1 MANNFSTLKLNQAV
15 EKFIYVRLEPA
26 RYVND
31 DLTSI
36 GGGKYTI
43 DLSGFFVSQV
53 LQNSTSL
60 TSVTSTPNSG
70 EYYFNESTGLLTIYP
85 TSTPSSTVS
94 IIVYYYLFFTSGSF
108 PTYYEDPEDTMTP
121 LRNWLQRV
129 TQSPPLENSIKNI
142 LAGVLTI
149 NSSSLSIVNSENDL
163 NVYFGINDS
172 WYNKN
177 IKVWTCIDDPENIQK
192 VFDGT
197 ITGVSL
203 DKKTIS
209 ITIEDLSANLSG
221 PAFMGDAKSET
232 YITFDDY
239 PNIKSDNANKAIP
252 IIFGTVSRY
261 QTIPET
267 ITNLTTAEKIDPTSV
282 NEAFVVDYTTNIS
295 TSNNR
300 QWIAARTA
308 DGYLDFSCTPSAVS
322 NTDPNYTR
330 LTVNSSQIYNFHI
343 GDTFIITYSAVDYY
357 LRVYYVD
364 RVNNYL
370 YTTKQ
375 AAIST
380 GAVISA
386 AKIPVVIV
394 SNRRDET
401 YYLLYGRDYTVTETA
416 TSGGHYLY
424 KIVLA
429 NNFEANHP
437 GLTVLDTGLYSVLYR
452 IKPDTTNGK
461 HGSVL
466 KTLLESTGLI
476 VNSSSVTTAN
486 TSLTSLV
493 NFSIPQ
499 FDEGDFA
506 EYFKYIE
513 LILSSTFGYIF
524 LNNSFE
530 IEYKLFQAPSST
542 TEINDGIILKDSL
555 SYRFEFK
562 DIITQLIG
570 YNSHYAANEV
580 TSMSATPS
588 VTVVSN
594 KAKYLHGIDNT
605 TRFRH
610 VLQDMSTR
618 LQDIMDFRSERL
630 VTYDFETANRHLD
643 ALIGDDFKLTTSGLL
658 GDDTSR
664 QVKLIKVNKNTDKVS
679 ISAIDLIG
687 N

>member
-1 MANNFSTLKLNQAV
+1 M
-15 EKFIYVRLEPA
+15 
-26 RYVND
+26 
-31 DLTSI
+31 
-36 GGGKYTI
+36 
-43 DLSGFFVSQV
+43 
-53 LQNSTSL
+53 
-60 TSVTSTPNSG
+60 
-70 EYYFNESTGLLTIYP
+70 
-85 TSTPSSTVS
+85 
-94 IIVYYYLFFTSGSF
+94 
-108 PTYYEDPEDTMTP
+108 
-121 LRNWLQRV
+121 
-129 TQSPPLENSIKNI
+129 
-142 LAGVLTI
+142 
-149 NSSSLSIVNSENDL
+149 
-163 NVYFGINDS
+163 
-172 WYNKN
+172 
-177 IKVWTCIDDPENIQK
+177 
-192 VFDGT
+192 
-197 ITGVSL
+197 
-203 DKKTIS
+203 
-209 ITIEDLSANLSG
+209 
-221 PAFMGDAKSET
+221 
-232 YITFDDY
+232 
-239 PNIKSDNANKAIP
+239 
-252 IIFGTVSRY
+252 
-261 QTIPET
+261 
-267 ITNLTTAEKIDPTSV
+267 
-282 NEAFVVDYTTNIS
+282 
-295 TSNNR
+295 
-300 QWIAARTA
+300 
-308 DGYLDFSCTPSAVS
+308 
-322 NTDPNYTR
+322 
-330 LTVNSSQIYNFHI
+330 
-343 GDTFIITYSAVDYY
+343 
-357 LRVYYVD
+357 
-364 RVNNYL
+364 
-370 YTTKQ
+370 
-375 AAIST
+375 
-380 GAVISA
+380 
-386 AKIPVVIV
+386 
-394 SNRRDET
+394 
-401 YYLLYGRDYTVTETA
+401 
-416 TSGGHYLY
+416 
-424 KIVLA
+424 A

-524 LNNSFE
+524 LNNNFE

-570 YNSHYAANEV
+570 YNSHYSANEV

-643 ALIGDDFKLTTSGLL
+643 SLIGDDFKLTTSGLL
-658 GDDTSR
+658 GDDIER
-664 QVKLIKVNKNTDKVS
+664 QIKIIKVNKNTDKVS